1 MTKYR
6 DRLDIIADILKV
18 VRDGARKTRIMY
30 MANLSYT
37 LLTRYLTDVIKM
49 GLVKMETGKTYELT
63 DKGSNFLQEFKRY
76 RKHQVKVEELQN
88 DIKAEEATLIDRFL
102 NDKSDY

>member
-18 VRDGARKTRIMY
+18 VRDGAKKTRIMY

-37 LLTRYLTDVIKM
+37 LLTRYLTDVIDM
-49 GLVKMETGKTYELT
+49 QLVRIDDEKTYELT
-63 DKGSNFLQEFKRY
+63 DKGTNFLQKFNSY
-76 RKHQVKVEELQN
+76 RKRQEKIEGQLS
-88 DIKAEEATLIDRFL
+88 DIKDEETTLIDRFL
-102 NDKSDY
+102 KNNR